1 MKKQSPLK
9 LKDIY
14 IGQLITR
21 GDHLL
26 AQVYTVAAIRELS
39 VYLVW
44 FEGSRIMSGQW
55 IDYSHS
61 YRPTLEQIEYSIAA
75 NGRLASGQDI
85 KDLDLP

>member
-9 LKDIY
+9 LKDMY
-14 IGQLITR
+14 IVQLITR

-26 AQVYTVAAIRELS
+26 TQVYTVAAIRGLD

-44 FEGSRIMSGQW
+44 FEGSRMSGQW

>member
-1 MKKQSPLK
+1 MAKQTQIK
-9 LKDIY
+9 LKDLY

-26 AQVYTVAAIRELS
+26 TQVYTVAAIRGLNI
-39 VYLVW
+39 YLVW
-44 FEGSRIMSGQW
+44 FEGSRMSGQW
-55 IDYSHS
+55 IDYARS